1 MTARRETL
9 LALFRNKLGVRAKTL
24 GQAHKKAGRR
34 LPKRLRTQGQ
44 TLAQAEVWAVH
55 PKLSRRLDPKA
66 VERAFEDVSAHLSAI
81 DVADR
86 RRGKLLSLAGALAF
100 NLLAVAVLF
109 IVWLWWRA
117 YI

>member
-9 LALFRNKLGVRAKTL
+9 LALFRNKLGVRAKT
-24 GQAHKKAGRR
+24 
-34 LPKRLRTQGQ
+34 
-44 TLAQAEVWAVH
+44 
-55 PKLSRRLDPKA
+55 
-66 VERAFEDVSAHLSAI
+66 SAHLSAI